1 MRGIT
6 RVAKQRSNPYIKS
19 KGKEALCAST
29 KELLFVFDTPH
40 TENEVKWN
48 GVRFY
53 ESSRCVGITRV
64 AKQRS
69 NPYIKKKIRTK

>member
-1 MRGIT
+1 MWGLREL
-6 RVAKQRSNPYIKS
+6 RSNGVIHILKVKVRKPF
-19 KGKEALCAST
+19 CAST

-53 ESSRCVGITRV
+53 ESSRCVGITEV

-69 NPYIKKKIRTK
+69 NPYIKSK